1 MTLRQVLKK
10 GVLLMKNMK
19 RVLLV
24 VLAVV
29 AVFSLVS
36 CSSFG
41 KIKKAFTDAGY
52 EYVNVEDNE
61 SAKTIAASYE
71 DSEVSCT
78 VHLFKAKNIANLDAY
93 AVVLEFKSNEEAAKQ
108 LSENNTLT
116 GFFKD
121 LQKSDLVNDN
131 CVLIPLSLLKAED
144 MITTFKNA

>member
-1 MTLRQVLKK
+1 
-10 GVLLMKNMK
+10 MKNMK

-24 VLAVV
+24 VLAVISI
-29 AVFSLVS
+29 FTLVS

-41 KIKKAFTDAGY
+41 KIKKAFVDAGY
-52 EYVNVEDNE
+52 EYVDVKDNE

-78 VHLFKAKNIANLDAY
+78 VHLFKGNSVLGTDAY
-93 AVVLEFKSNEEAAKQ
+93 ALVLEFKSNEEATKQ

-121 LQKSDLVNDN
+121 LQKSDLVNEN

-144 MITTFKNA
+144 MIEIFKNA